1 MQQDEPRQI
10 TVEVTAGTGD

>member
-10 TVEVTAGTGD
+10 TLQVSAGTGD